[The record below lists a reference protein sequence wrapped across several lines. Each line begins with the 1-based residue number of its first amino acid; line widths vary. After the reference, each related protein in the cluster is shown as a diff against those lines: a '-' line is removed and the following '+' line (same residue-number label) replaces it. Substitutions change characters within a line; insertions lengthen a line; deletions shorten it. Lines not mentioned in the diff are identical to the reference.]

1 VEEAVKETGFPSG
14 IVGPVAPPVELIQAI
29 REPRALGERRGVATS
44 RERGLL
50 VESILGPDEV
60 GHVHKALVDVAWVR
74 ANQNGFVAKDDEP
87 TGSWRAT
94 WYGAQLAQAL
104 WSRVRLAIGEDEQE
118 FDEAPGVLWAPVGLN
133 HACRLIRY
141 ESGGVVW
148 PHYDAPY
155 VASAHVRSFLSV
167 VLYLTDTVGD
177 GATQFLKD
185 PEGDPEFADWD
196 RVGRLDEVLSA
207 VQAHAGDA
215 LIFPHRILH
224 EAPATRE
231 DKLILRTDVM
241 FGAVGR

>member
-1 VEEAVKETGFPSG
+1 MRDSEFPKG
-14 IVGPVAPPVELIQAI
+14 LVAPASPPESLVRVL
-29 REPRALGERRGVATS
+29 RTPRSLGERRGVVTS

-50 VESILGPDEV
+50 VEGILGAAEV
-60 GHVHKALVDVAWVR
+60 GLVRRSLEDAAWTR
-74 ANQNGFVAKDDEP
+74 ANQNGFVAKEDEA

-94 WYGAQLAQAL
+94 WYGAQLSAAL
-104 WSRVRLAIGEDEQE
+104 WGRIRWAIGEDEQE
-118 FDEAPGVLWAPVGLN
+118 FAEAAGVSWRPIGLN

-141 ESGGVVW
+141 EEGGVVW

-155 VASAHVRSFLSV
+155 VASEHVRSFLSV
-167 VLYLTDTVGD
+167 VLYLTDTIGD

-196 RVGRLDEVLSA
+196 RVGRSDEVLS
-207 VQAHAGDA
+207 VVHAHAGDA

>member
-1 VEEAVKETGFPSG
+1 MREVEFPSG
-14 IVGPVAPPVELIQAI
+14 IVGPVAAPEELVRAL
-29 REPRALGERRGVATS
+29 RTPKALGERRGVATS

-50 VESILGPDEV
+50 VEGILAPDEV
-60 GHVHKALVDVAWVR
+60 DLVHKSLVDVAWVR
-74 ANQNGFVAKDDEP
+74 ANQNGFVAKEDET

-104 WSRVRLAIGEDEQE
+104 WGRVRLAIGEDEQE
-118 FDEAPGVLWAPVGLN
+118 FDEAPGVTWAPTGLN

-141 ESGGVVW
+141 EKGGVVW

-167 VLYLTDTVGD
+167 VLYLTDTIDD

-185 PEGDPEFADWD
+185 PEGDPSFSDWD
-196 RVGRLDEVLSA
+196 RVGRPDEVLSVVRA
-207 VQAHAGDA
+207 RAGDA

-224 EAPATRE
+224 EAPETTE

-241 FGAVGR
+241 FGAMGR